1 MPEVLIAI
9 PNSGELSASCVSS
22 LAGRQ
27 PMLFPASVN
36 SLCERRNEAAKAL
49 LDSSAEWLLFVDSDM
64 GWAPDAIDRL
74 VEAADPVERPIMGGL
89 CFGLQQ
95 RDPDG
100 MGGFDMKPFPT
111 IFDFDG
117 QEFKIRWDYQRDSVV
132 RVDATGCAFLL
143 IHRDVLAKM
152 RSECGDTWFD
162 RARLGDELL
171 GEDLSFCARVGE
183 LGFPVHVHTGVRTSH
198 YKSLWLTE
206 AHYIAARLAAAA
218 TSQRLQHTA
227 GPSRVGDCSRSV
239 RLVR

>member
-1 MPEVLIAI
+1 MPDVLIAI
-9 PNSGELSASCVSS
+9 PHSGDLSSSCVAS
-22 LAGRQ
+22 LAGRTPLLIQ
-27 PMLFPASVN
+27 ASVN
-36 SLCERRNEAAKAL
+36 TLSERRNDAVKAL
-49 LDSSAEWLLFVDSDM
+49 LDSACDWLLFVDSDM
-64 GWAPDAIDRL
+64 GFGPDAIDRL
-74 VEAADPVERPIMGGL
+74 LEAADPVQRPIMGAL

-100 MGGFDMKPFPT
+100 MGGYVTKPFPT

-117 QEFKIRWDYQRDSVV
+117 QFQIRWNYQRDTVT
-132 RVDATGCAFLL
+132 RVAATGCAFLL

-162 RARLGDELL
+162 RARLNTELL

-206 AHYIAARLAAAA
+206 SHYIGARLAA
-218 TSQRLQHTA
+218 TVMEGRNERLRA
-227 GPSRVGDCSRSV
+227 ER
-239 RLVR
+239 